1 MSDNL
6 AVGDRFVIPAAE
18 LEYVTSRSSGPGGQ
32 HVNTTSSRVTVRWR
46 FDESAVISHAQR
58 RRVRARLA
66 NRISKEGYLSVSAED
81 RRSQQMNRELARERL
96 ASLLDGALVVPKRR
110 RKTKPSRGAI
120 ERRLTAKKRR
130 GVLKTGR
137 RKRED

>member
-1 MSDNL
+1 M
-6 AVGDRFVIPAAE
+6 
-18 LEYVTSRSSGPGGQ
+18 
-32 HVNTTSSRVTVRWR
+32 
-46 FDESAVISHAQR
+46 
-58 RRVRARLA
+58 RARLA